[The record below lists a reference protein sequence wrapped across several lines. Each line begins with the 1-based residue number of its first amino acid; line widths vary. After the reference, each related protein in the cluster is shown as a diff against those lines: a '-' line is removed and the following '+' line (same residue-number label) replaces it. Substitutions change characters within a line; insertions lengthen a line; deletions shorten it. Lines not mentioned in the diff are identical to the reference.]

1 VEYTSLHLETTDLTG
16 VEIAVEALL
25 EPGWNVYLAPS
36 KRWTSV
42 FFSHLDGYDP
52 ADLEQFVT
60 PLSVVYRSIVLIGDE
75 DGNHYFEYRHGR
87 CVDALVGE
95 IGGRVAEL
103 EIPTAMAFTDFD
115 GLQELEYEDE
125 LPDGIIR
132 LEREPAKPGLAE
144 FFGRSDDE

>member
-16 VEIAVEALL
+16 VEIAVEAIL
-25 EPGWNVYLAPS
+25 EPGWNAYLAPS

-42 FFSHLDGYDP
+42 FFSSFDGFEA

-60 PLSVVYRSIVLIGDE
+60 PLSIVYRTIVLIGDE
-75 DGNHYFEYRHGR
+75 DDNHYFEYRHGR

-95 IGGRVAEL
+95 IGARVLEL
-103 EIPTAMAFTDFD
+103 EIPAAMAFTDFD

-125 LPDGIIR
+125 LPNSIIK

-144 FFGRSDDE
+144 FFGRSNDE

>member
-16 VEIAVEALL
+16 VEIAVEAIL
-25 EPGWNVYLAPS
+25 EPGWNAYLAPS

-42 FFSHLDGYDP
+42 FFSSHGFEA

-60 PLSVVYRSIVLIGDE
+60 PLSIVYRTIVLVGDAE
-75 DGNHYFEYRHGR
+75 ENHYFEYRHGR

-95 IGGRVAEL
+95 IGPRVAEL
-103 EIPTAMAFTDFD
+103 EIPTALAFTDFD

-125 LPDGIIR
+125 LPSEIIK
-132 LEREPAKPGLAE
+132 LEREPGKPGLAE
-144 FFGRSDDE
+144 YFGRSDDE